1 MFDVKTCIGWFAI
14 ADVTGEGAVFVVGV
28 LVPPVPVVAPDV
40 DGPDGSLIIGFNLI
54 RAQIGLPC
62 KSKSRCIVIINV
74 HMKLVRNRNICIGQ
88 TSLP

>member
-40 DGPDGSLIIGFNLI
+40 DGPDGSRIIGFNLI
-54 RAQIGLPC
+54 RAQIGLPY
-62 KSKSRCIVIINV
+62 KS
-74 HMKLVRNRNICIGQ
+74 
-88 TSLP
+88 